1 MARNRN
7 HQITTLLPEGWEDGT
22 IFSFLGPERSGRRS
36 IITMSVDPSASNAA
50 SLEEYAKLRSAQ
62 VIDTTGDSEILL
74 EQVRKLSSGREVYEF
89 AYRNGSGAAT
99 NYGWL
104 AYFIENGSGY
114 TVQCRSDRAS
124 RAVSQAA
131 FNQVLESLLIGR

>member
-1 MARNRN
+1 
-7 HQITTLLPEGWEDGT
+7 
-22 IFSFLGPERSGRRS
+22 
-36 IITMSVDPSASNAA
+36 MSVDPSASNAA
-50 SLEEYAKLRSAQ
+50 ALEEYAKLRSAQ
-62 VIDTTGDSEILL
+62 VIDTTADSEILL
-74 EQVRKLSSGREVYEF
+74 EQVRKLRSGREVYEF

-124 RAVSQAA
+124 RAISQAA